1 MTSKRSTSL
10 RGALVTILVS
20 CGLGA
25 ILMAV
30 AAMVM
35 DEALYYIPAVIF
47 VVAAVLG
54 YVFVSK
60 LNAKINGPKS

>member
-1 MTSKRSTSL
+1 
-10 RGALVTILVS
+10 
-20 CGLGA
+20 
-25 ILMAV
+25 MAV

>member
-25 ILMAV
+25 VLMVV
-30 AAMVM
+30 AATVT
-35 DEALYYIPAVIF
+35 DEALYYIPAVAF
-47 VVAAVLG
+47 VGAAVLG

-60 LNAKINGPKS
+60 LDAKINGPKP

>member
-10 RGALVTILVS
+10 RGALVTILIS

-25 ILMAV
+25 MLMAV

-60 LNAKINGPKS
+60 LDAKINGPES

>member
-1 MTSKRSTSL
+1 MTAKRSTSL
-10 RGALVTILVS
+10 SGALVTILLS

-30 AAMVM
+30 AATVM
-35 DEALYYIPAVIF
+35 DEPLYYIPALIF

-60 LNAKINGPKS
+60 LDAKINGPKS

>member
-60 LNAKINGPKS
+60 LDAKINGPKS

>member
-1 MTSKRSTSL
+1 MTAKRSTSL
-10 RGALVTILVS
+10 SGALVTILVS

-35 DEALYYIPAVIF
+35 GEPLYYIPAVFF

-60 LNAKINGPKS
+60 LDAKINGRKS